1 MKKLSLILLMLVFL
15 VTGCSGEKQAAEH
28 KLQVAASFYPMAEFA
43 RNIGGDKV
51 EVTMMVPDGAE
62 AHDWEP
68 SPSDLAKLGH
78 AQVFVYNGIVES
90 WAEQTIK
97 ALSERKLVAVEAG
110 KDLFTRQGKQDPH
123 VWISPKKAII
133 EVERITDALCQADP
147 ENASYYQGN
156 RDKYLEKLKALDK
169 QLTQLAAK
177 APRKVFVTAHAAFG
191 HLADDYGLQQLAVN
205 GLSPTAEPTPADL
218 QNLIKL
224 VEKEKIEYIFFETL
238 TDPRTAELLAK
249 ETGAKTA
256 VLDPLEGLNKEGREK
271 KLDYVQIMQQN
282 IHNLNIA
289 LNTSVKAK

>member
-1 MKKLSLILLMLVFL
+1 MKKLSLILFMLVL
-15 VTGCSGEKQAAEH
+15 LMAGCGSEKQAAEH

-51 EVTMMVPDGAE
+51 EVTMLVPDGAE

-90 WAEQTIK
+90 WAEQAVQ

-110 KDLFTRQGKQDPH
+110 KNLFTRQGKLDPH
-123 VWISPKKAII
+123 VWISPKKAMI
-133 EVERITDALCQADP
+133 EVKRITEALCQVDQ

-177 APRKVFVTAHAAFG
+177 APRRVFVTAHAAFG

-218 QNLIKL
+218 QNLIKV
-224 VEKEKIEYIFFETL
+224 VEKEQIEYIFFETL
-238 TDPRTAELLAK
+238 TDPKTAELLAK

-256 VLDPLEGLNKEGREK
+256 VLDPLEGLSKEGREQ
-271 KLDYVQIMQQN
+271 KLDYLQIMQQN

-289 LNTSVKAK
+289 LNTNVKAK